1 MNKMT
6 YIIIPIHNRKSLTLA
21 CLKNL
26 KNNSSLQKYQVIVVV
41 DGSSDRNSEEV
52 TVSHLEFTS
61 FSKNTFM
68 KQLPNHLLAQIT
80 QKLVV
85 NLHPEQII
93 LFGSYA
99 YGEPTEDSDID
110 LLVIVAQ
117 SDEPRY
123 RRSRQ
128 AYKALRG
135 IGISKDILV
144 MTRAEV
150 ERKANV
156 PSSLISQVLSQGK
169 VLYG

>member
-1 MNKMT
+1 
-6 YIIIPIHNRKSLTLA
+6 
-21 CLKNL
+21 
-26 KNNSSLQKYQVIVVV
+26 
-41 DGSSDRNSEEV
+41 
-52 TVSHLEFTS
+52 
-61 FSKNTFM
+61 M
-68 KQLPNHLLAQIT
+68 KHLPNHLLDQIT

-85 NLHPEQII
+85 NLNLEQII

-150 ERKANV
+150 KRKV
-156 PSSLISQVLSQGK
+156 SIPSSLINQVLGQGK

>member
-1 MNKMT
+1 
-6 YIIIPIHNRKSLTLA
+6 
-21 CLKNL
+21 
-26 KNNSSLQKYQVIVVV
+26 
-41 DGSSDRNSEEV
+41 
-52 TVSHLEFTS
+52 
-61 FSKNTFM
+61 M
-68 KQLPNHLLAQIT
+68 KQLPNHLLDQIT
-80 QKLVV
+80 QKLVI

-110 LLVIVAQ
+110 LLVIVSQ

>member
-1 MNKMT
+1 
-6 YIIIPIHNRKSLTLA
+6 
-21 CLKNL
+21 
-26 KNNSSLQKYQVIVVV
+26 
-41 DGSSDRNSEEV
+41 
-52 TVSHLEFTS
+52 
-61 FSKNTFM
+61 M
-68 KQLPNHLLAQIT
+68 KQLPNHLLDQIT

-110 LLVIVAQ
+110 LLVIVSQ

>member
-1 MNKMT
+1 
-6 YIIIPIHNRKSLTLA
+6 
-21 CLKNL
+21 
-26 KNNSSLQKYQVIVVV
+26 
-41 DGSSDRNSEEV
+41 
-52 TVSHLEFTS
+52 
-61 FSKNTFM
+61 M
-68 KQLPNHLLAQIT
+68 KQLPNDLLDSIT
-80 QKLVV
+80 QRLVT
-85 NLHPEQII
+85 NLNPEQII

-128 AYKALRG
+128 AYRVLRG

-156 PSSLISQVLSQGK
+156 PSSLINQVLSQGK

>member
-1 MNKMT
+1 
-6 YIIIPIHNRKSLTLA
+6 
-21 CLKNL
+21 
-26 KNNSSLQKYQVIVVV
+26 
-41 DGSSDRNSEEV
+41 
-52 TVSHLEFTS
+52 
-61 FSKNTFM
+61 M
-68 KQLPNHLLAQIT
+68 KHLPNHLLDQIT

-85 NLHPEQII
+85 NLNPEQII

-99 YGEPTEDSDID
+99 YGEPTEDSNID

-150 ERKANV
+150 KRKV
-156 PSSLISQVLSQGK
+156 SIPSSLINQVLSQGK